1 MSTMSEPA
9 GAGAG
14 AENPAADPAEALLA
28 QLSRWPD
35 VQAQNL
41 FAVDAA
47 DRLVLDTCAG
57 ALAEHGAPWPESV
70 AVIGD
75 HYGALALGAL
85 AHGAGRV
92 RVFTDALTSR
102 RAIEN
107 NLAALAPQWSG
118 RVEFAPLAEAA
129 RGAGHVLMNLPRGL
143 DVLAEQADAIAA
155 AADPAVQV
163 FAGGRIKHMN
173 RSMNQVLAERFAQLD
188 VSLARQ
194 KSRVLTASG
203 VLENRPASRYPQR
216 ASHRVNGTSFT
227 LAAGA
232 ATFGA
237 ARLDPGTRL
246 LLEHL
251 PDLSGHHTL
260 VDLACGNG
268 SIGIYAA
275 LTHPQLRIAA
285 CDHSASAVA
294 STLAAARA
302 NHVEDRIDAV
312 QDDALSRL
320 PEASATLIT
329 LNPPFHIGNTVTA
342 DIAYKLIDDAAR
354 VLADG
359 GELVCVF
366 NSHLRYRSELARRI
380 GPTRQLARDKT
391 FTVTASTR
399 RRG

>member
-1 MSTMSEPA
+1 MSTEHNPA
-9 GAGAG
+9 GIPTRAQT
-14 AENPAADPAEALLA
+14 PADPAEALLA

-35 VQAQNL
+35 VQAENL

-47 DRLVLDTCAG
+47 DRLVLDTCAA
-57 ALAEHGAPWPESV
+57 ALAALDAPWPETV

-75 HYGALALGAL
+75 HYGALTLGAL
-85 AHGAGRV
+85 ARGAGTV

-102 RAIEN
+102 RAIEH
-107 NLAALAPQWSG
+107 NLESLAPHWAG
-118 RVEFAPLAEAA
+118 RVEFASLDEAA
-129 RGAGHVLMNLPRGL
+129 RGARVVLMNLPRGL

-173 RSMNQVLAERFAQLD
+173 RSMNQVLDERFSRVD

-203 VLENRPASRYPQR
+203 VRETRPASRFPQL
-216 ASHRVNGTSFT
+216 AEHQVNGTAFT
-227 LAAGA
+227 LTAGA

-251 PDLSGHHTL
+251 PDLSGHQTL

-302 NHVEDRIDAV
+302 NQLADRIDAV

-342 DIAYKLIDDAAR
+342 DIAFKLIDDAAR

-359 GELVCVF
+359 GRLICVF
-366 NSHLRYRSELARRI
+366 NSHLRYRGELARRI

-399 RRG
+399 RRS

>member
-1 MSTMSEPA
+1 MRRRDVLKAGVAVT
-9 GAGAG
+9 GAGVA
-14 AENPAADPAEALLA
+14 ASTLAAPAIAQSMPEIRWRLA
-28 QLSRWPD
+28 SSFPKS
-35 VQAQNL
+35 
-41 FAVDAA
+41 
-47 DRLVLDTCAG
+47 LDT
-57 ALAEHGAPWPESV
+57 LHGAAET
-70 AVIGD
+70 
-75 HYGALALGAL
+75 LAKRIAEM
-85 AHGAGRV
+85 
-92 RVFTDALTSR
+92 TDNR
-102 RAIEN
+102 F
-107 NLAALAPQWSG
+107 Q
-118 RVEFAPLAEAA
+118 
-129 RGAGHVLMNLPRGL
+129 
-143 DVLAEQADAIAA
+143 
-155 AADPAVQV
+155 VQV

-173 RSMNQVLAERFAQLD
+173 RSMNQVLDERFSRVD

-194 KSRVLTASG
+194 KSRVLTACG
-203 VLENRPASRYPQR
+203 VRETRPASRFPQL
-216 ASHRVNGTSFT
+216 AEHQVNGTAFT

-251 PDLSGHHTL
+251 PDLSAHRTL

-302 NHVEDRIDAV
+302 NQLAERIDAV

-329 LNPPFHIGNTVTA
+329 LNPPFHIGNAVTA
-342 DIAYKLIDDAAR
+342 DIAFKLIDDAAR
-354 VLADG
+354 VLADR
-359 GELVCVF
+359 GELLCVF
-366 NSHLRYRSELARRI
+366 NSHLRYRGELARRI